1 MTPPRWIT
9 VSESRFPWE
18 AEAIAYIRDRL
29 PDSDTFRG
37 WSNFEFVAQDG
48 AVNEVDALVLTPTR
62 LLLIE
67 IKSAPGTVRA
77 DSGAWEWS
85 WPDGRRTIDENPL
98 IFASRKAKRLAG
110 LLKSTRALKGKGAP
124 YVEELVFLSNR
135 EARAA
140 FTGSAGTRVFVRSA
154 PKDSERDLNA
164 YIASCADDVL
174 RPRLDWK
181 YIGAVLRAMD
191 ELNIRSIQREF
202 TAGQWKLA
210 KLIEDTAIYQDYVAE
225 HTKVAGSHRRVRV
238 YPWPASGPDTGRKAR
253 REAALLEFRLLD
265 RADIHPGILR
275 AYSLEETERGP
286 AIVFE
291 HPVHSE
297 RLDAF
302 LLRRDPALDLRQ
314 RLRLVRELADA
325 LTWAHAHGLHHR
337 ILTPSAILVVDPDGE
352 APTVK
357 IFNWQV
363 GSFAEGTADG
373 STLTWHD
380 FIQVGLGGRDANAV
394 YLAPELRGGGRPD
407 AALLD
412 VFSLGAIAFHILT
425 GRAPAQTPEELL
437 QRIRD
442 GKGLHV
448 ASALDGVD
456 QDLDALIQL
465 ATDPD
470 LGGRPSASEFLA
482 DSERIIGALAQEAS
496 AAADAGRWVHP
507 MDAEQGA
514 ELQGGF
520 VVKRRLGS
528 GSTAL
533 ALQVERDG
541 RIGVLKIA
549 REEQLNDRVRQEG
562 EILRR
567 LRHQH
572 VVELLDVVEVS
583 GLSALFLEMAG
594 EQTLAY
600 RLRMEGA
607 LTLELLQRFGD
618 ELLAV
623 VDWLEQ
629 QAIPH
634 RDLKPDN
641 IGVAT
646 TPSRKLTLRLFD
658 FSLSSTPADNIRAGT
673 PGYLD
678 PFLEERRP
686 RRWDAAAERYSA
698 AVTLHEMATGTLPV
712 WGDGRQHPMTLD
724 ADVKPTLAVDRLD
737 PAVRDGLS
745 RFFNKALGRDPKR
758 RYDTAEAMRTA
769 WREIF
774 SAIDEPT
781 SAGDAS
787 TEGGEADAFASLTTA
802 DRHAPLSVLGLSPRV
817 LNALERLGAQRV
829 GDLVDMPRTRL
840 YLHAGIGV
848 ATMREIRRLTDA
860 AARAFAER
868 GLADTPAGGL
878 LPIAADEDEA
888 GGGREAVE
896 PALLSIE
903 LLQKDVLSSR
913 LANPDQRALRL
924 LMGLDAPADATIED
938 MWPSQRDVAEAL
950 GLSRTQVADVVS
962 RARTRWGKKPSVT
975 TLRDDVAIVLGQ
987 LGGVA
992 THTEVA
998 RALIQ
1003 ARGTTSPTE
1012 ADQLRTASAILW
1024 AALELEG
1031 SRESTCRYRLQRGDR
1046 LLAIVSTAVP
1056 GGDGESL
1063 ADPAAVRIWVE
1074 QLGAKAD
1081 ELADADPP
1089 LPPQRAVEELQSIP
1103 VPPGVE
1109 PPSADR
1115 LLRLAVNASEHA
1127 AATPRQEVYRRGL
1140 AAGRAL
1146 ALGAGALLGVRK
1158 IDADQVR
1165 QRIAARYPDAERLP
1179 GRPQLD
1185 RMLEEIGL
1193 PLVWSDEDRAYVTPA
1208 SRLSLTS
1215 SGTQTHTPNHLP
1227 PVALP
1232 VQDDAMD
1239 GARMLDE
1246 RIAAVARSDGGFLV
1260 LSTEPARLWRAELA
1274 LTERHALAPMS
1285 LERLFVESMRKTA
1298 EANRVQW
1305 PVVLQADAAPHHDR
1319 AWRNLR
1325 LLVEKARPM
1334 MEAPLAALVR
1344 PTLLLHPGLLA
1355 RYDLLSVLEPL
1366 QDRSRRGPGVVLLLP
1381 SDGMSAMPVVDL
1393 APLPMVYPSDWARLP
1408 REWFHLSRRV
1418 A

>member
-1 MTPPRWIT
+1 MPSPRWTT
-9 VSESRFPWE
+9 VSESAFPWE
-18 AEAIAYIRDRL
+18 AEAIAHIRDRL
-29 PDSDTFRG
+29 PESDSFRG

-48 AVNEVDALVLTPTR
+48 AVSEVDTLILTPTR

-77 DSGAWEWS
+77 DSGAWRWS
-85 WPDGRRTIDENPL
+85 WPDGRQTVDENPL
-98 IFASRKAKRLAG
+98 FLASRKAKRLAG

-135 EARAA
+135 DAKAE
-140 FTGSAGTRVFVRSA
+140 FTGPAGTRVFVRSA
-154 PKDSERDLNA
+154 PQGSDRDLNA
-164 YIASCADDVL
+164 FIASCADDVL
-174 RPRLDWK
+174 RPRMDWK
-181 YIGAVLRAMD
+181 HIGAVLRAMD
-191 ELNIRSIQREF
+191 ELNIRPVQREF
-202 TAGQWKLA
+202 AAGQWKLA
-210 KLIEDTAIYQDYVAE
+210 QLIEDTAIYQDYVAE

-253 REAALLEFRLLD
+253 REAALREFRLLD

-275 AYSLEETERGP
+275 AYSFEETERGP

-291 HPVHSE
+291 HPVPSE

-302 LLRRDPALDLRQ
+302 LLRRAPALDLRQ

-337 ILTPSAILVVDPDGE
+337 TLTPSAVLVVDPDGE

-363 GSFAEGTADG
+363 GSLAEGTADG

-482 DSERIIGALAQEAS
+482 ESERIIGALAQEAS

-549 REEQLNDRVRQEG
+549 REESLNDRIKQEG
-562 EILRR
+562 EIRRR

-583 GLSALFLEMAG
+583 GLWALFLEMAG

-745 RFFNKALGRDPKR
+745 RFFSKALGRDPKR
-758 RYDTAEAMRTA
+758 RFDTAEAMRTA

-781 SAGDAS
+781 STGDSS
-787 TEGGEADAFASLTTA
+787 TEGGEADAFASLATA
-802 DRHAPLSVLGLSPRV
+802 DRPAPLSVLGLSPRV
-817 LNALERLGAQRV
+817 LNALERLGAQPV
-829 GDLVDMPRTRL
+829 SDLVDMPRTRL

-878 LPIAADEDEA
+878 LPIAADDDEA

-903 LLQKDVLSSR
+903 LLQKDILSSR
-913 LANPDQRALRL
+913 LANPDQRVLRL
-924 LMGLDAPADATIED
+924 LMGLDAPPDATIED

-992 THTEVA
+992 THSEVA

-1063 ADPAAVRIWVE
+1063 ADPAAIRSWVE

-1089 LPPQRAVEELQSIP
+1089 LPPQRAVEELQAIP
-1103 VPPGVE
+1103 VPPGFE

-1115 LLRLAVNASEHA
+1115 LLRLAVGASEHA

-1140 AAGRAL
+1140 AASRAL

-1158 IDADQVR
+1158 IDADHVR

-1179 GRPQLD
+1179 GRPHLD
-1185 RMLEEIGL
+1185 RMLEELGL
-1193 PLVWSDEDRAYVTPA
+1193 PLVWSEEDRAYVTPA

-1215 SGTQTHTPNHLP
+1215 SGTQTHTPNHLSP
-1227 PVALP
+1227 ITTPIL
-1232 VQDDAMD
+1232 DDAMD
-1239 GARMLDE
+1239 EARMLEE
-1246 RIAAVARSDGGFLV
+1246 RIAALARSDGGFLV
-1260 LSTEPARLWRAELA
+1260 LSTEPARFRRAELA
-1274 LTERHALAPMS
+1274 LAERHALTPMS

-1298 EANRVQW
+1298 EANRVHW
-1305 PVVLQADAAPHHDR
+1305 PLVLQADAAPHHDR

-1325 LLVEKARPM
+1325 LLAEKARPM
-1334 MEAPLAALVR
+1334 MEATLAALVR

-1355 RYDLLSVLEPL
+1355 RYDLLAVFEPL

-1381 SDGMSAMPVVDL
+1381 SDGMSAMPVIDL
-1393 APLPMVYPSDWARLP
+1393 VPLPMVYPSDWARLP
-1408 REWFHLSRRV
+1408 REWFRLARS
-1418 A
+1418 AA